1 MLWNQLFRFR
11 SYVRSSLWIIPFIAI
26 PVELLFTRIVHRLDA
41 WLGWNVLGLS
51 VPGAQAIFQAIV
63 TSTLTFI
70 VFTFSSLLVAIQIAG
85 GQMTPRIIATT
96 LLRDR
101 VVAYTV
107 GLFMFTLLFALSA
120 QDKAATSVHQLVAF
134 LVALLGISCFATFF
148 YLIHYASRLLRP
160 ISILRFVA
168 MQGLGVIETMYP
180 DPSIR
185 PDISKP
191 YCQALGAPQ
200 RVIPHRD
207 TSDIVLAVNIEQLVA
222 EAERA
227 DIIAVFVPRVGDFV
241 GVGEP
246 LFHIYGSTT
255 EIDDDLLRATVA
267 FGSERTIEQDPTF
280 AFRIIIDIAL
290 KALSPAINDPT
301 TAVLAVDQ
309 LHRLLR
315 LAGARRL
322 RTDEISN
329 TAGAVRVV
337 LRTPN
342 WEDFVNLAFTEIR
355 AYGSSN
361 LQVVRRLRAMIENLI
376 QTLPEHRHKAL
387 NEQLKLL
394 EREVERHFHYPEE
407 LALARVA
414 DSQGLGGHS

>member
-1 MLWNQLFRFR
+1 
-11 SYVRSSLWIIPFIAI
+11 
-26 PVELLFTRIVHRLDA
+26 
-41 WLGWNVLGLS
+41 
-51 VPGAQAIFQAIV
+51 
-63 TSTLTFI
+63 
-70 VFTFSSLLVAIQIAG
+70 
-85 GQMTPRIIATT
+85 
-96 LLRDR
+96 
-101 VVAYTV
+101 
-107 GLFMFTLLFALSA
+107 
-120 QDKAATSVHQLVAF
+120 
-134 LVALLGISCFATFF
+134 
-148 YLIHYASRLLRP
+148 
-160 ISILRFVA
+160 
-168 MQGLGVIETMYP
+168 
-180 DPSIR
+180 
-185 PDISKP
+185 
-191 YCQALGAPQ
+191 
-200 RVIPHRD
+200 
-207 TSDIVLAVNIEQLVA
+207 
-222 EAERA
+222 
-227 DIIAVFVPRVGDFV
+227 
-241 GVGEP
+241 
-246 LFHIYGSTT
+246 
-255 EIDDDLLRATVA
+255 
-267 FGSERTIEQDPTF
+267 
-280 AFRIIIDIAL
+280 
-290 KALSPAINDPT
+290 
-301 TAVLAVDQ
+301 VLAVDQ